1 MKNKNEKLRLPSYG
15 GQALIEGVLMRSSKN
30 LAAAMR
36 APDGE
41 IVVVTE
47 QVKGAV
53 KKSALHKPFLRGL
66 IVLWE
71 SLITGMKYLTLS
83 ANLQSDE
90 EEKIDGTS
98 LVFAVVIA
106 IGFAV
111 LLFFISPTLLADFFA
126 RLFQTNT
133 FFANILEGLFRLFAI
148 IIYLW
153 VVSLSKDIQRVYA
166 YHGAEHKTINAYES
180 NAELNISNVMKF
192 STSHARCGTSFL
204 LTLIVLSTIVF
215 SFLGD
220 LPLISKLISRVV
232 FIPLL
237 AMLSYEIIHWM
248 GSHMN
253 SSLVR
258 LLSLPNLSLQKLTT
272 REPDTK
278 MVEVALKAF
287 STLLEMENHS
297 R

>member
-1 MKNKNEKLRLPSYG
+1 MKNKNNNLRLPSYG
-15 GQALIEGVLMRSSKN
+15 GQALIEGVLMRSSQN

-36 APDGE
+36 SPDGK

-47 QVKGAV
+47 QVKGSV
-53 KKSALHKPFLRGL
+53 KKSFLHKPFLRGL
-66 IVLWE
+66 IVLWD

-83 ANLQSDE
+83 ANFQSDE
-90 EEKIDGTS
+90 DEKIDGTS

-106 IGFAV
+106 MGFAI
-111 LLFFISPTLLADFFA
+111 LLFFIAPTLLADLFA
-126 RLFQTNT
+126 RLFQNNI
-133 FFANILEGLFRLFAI
+133 FILNILEGLFRLLAI
-148 IIYLW
+148 IVYLW

-180 NAELNISNVMKF
+180 NAELNISNVIKF

-204 LTLIVLSTIVF
+204 LTLIVLSTILF

-220 LPLISKLISRVV
+220 LPLASKLISRVI

-253 SSLVR
+253 SALVR

-287 STLLEMENHS
+287 STLLEMENQS
-297 R
+297 K

>member
-1 MKNKNEKLRLPSYG
+1 MKIKNEKLRLPSYG

-36 APDGE
+36 APNGE

-47 QVKGAV
+47 QVKSAV

-71 SLITGMKYLTLS
+71 SLVTGMKYLTIS
-83 ANLQSDE
+83 ANLQSEE

-126 RLFQTNT
+126 RLFQTNI
-133 FFANILEGLFRLFAI
+133 FFANILEGIFRLLAI
-148 IIYLW
+148 IVYLW
-153 VVSLSKDIQRVYA
+153 MVSLSKDIQRVYA

-180 NAELNISNVMKF
+180 NAELNITSVMKF

-220 LPLISKLISRVV
+220 LPLVSKLISRVI

-237 AMLSYEIIHWM
+237 AMVSYEIIHCM

-272 REPDTK
+272 REPDKK